1 MIETLSVA
9 AVGGIVVHAVWCL
22 LCRRVSDGII
32 GKLLYLLL
40 SLAAFSY
47 LSHPSHNSQ
56 MLLNVSFFA
65 IGVRHWWMKSMW
77 KHVKRTIQHFFQGK
91 HP

>member
-1 MIETLSVA
+1 MIETLSVI
-9 AVGGIVVHAVWCL
+9 AVGGIVVHSFWCL
-22 LCRRVSDGII
+22 TCQRVSDGII

-47 LSHPSHNSQ
+47 LSHPSLHSQ
-56 MLLNVSFFA
+56 ALLNIGFFA
-65 IGVRHWWMKSMW
+65 IGVRHWWMKVIW
-77 KHVKRTIQHFFQGK
+77 KHVKRSVQQFFQGK

>member
-1 MIETLSVA
+1 MIETLSVV

-22 LCRRVSDGII
+22 LCPRVSDGVI
-32 GKLLYLLL
+32 GKFLYLLL
-40 SLAAFSY
+40 SLAAFAY
-47 LSHPSHNSQ
+47 LSRPSASSQ
-56 MLLNVSFFA
+56 MLLNISFFA